1 MEAIQGGGEERRGKG
16 EVGGGILGGGDGGGI
31 CKLPSIN
38 QNTSPQI
45 GRISP

>member
-16 EVGGGILGGGDGGGI
+16 EIFGGGGDGGGI